1 MKTNLAMT
9 NILGDIE
16 KLLSL
21 RKIGLEPEL
30 TSILSDGIV
39 ELDDCIFLR
48 ALLPYD
54 FDINLAIRTAFDRT
68 DLECE
73 INHIHIGDY
82 LIQSKKSVNYLLEQG
97 VSYAFGLQDLMSG
110 TYNVKIILAYTLEP
124 NIDCNIRFHK
134 KRVGEEWL
142 ADNLEEFDEALLV
155 LD

>member
-82 LIQSKKSVNYLLEQG
+82 LIQ
-97 VSYAFGLQDLMSG
+97 
-110 TYNVKIILAYTLEP
+110 
-124 NIDCNIRFHK
+124 C
-134 KRVGEEWL
+134 
-142 ADNLEEFDEALLV
+142 
-155 LD
+155 

>member
-48 ALLPYD
+48 STIWARSPHTND
-54 FDINLAIRTAFDRT
+54 
-68 DLECE
+68 
-73 INHIHIGDY
+73 GGV
-82 LIQSKKSVNYLLEQG
+82 KK
-97 VSYAFGLQDLMSG
+97 
-110 TYNVKIILAYTLEP
+110 
-124 NIDCNIRFHK
+124 
-134 KRVGEEWL
+134 
-142 ADNLEEFDEALLV
+142 
-155 LD
+155 